1 MEYFVKTFFNRRL
14 FEVFVF
20 CFYSGLADGVF
31 SVFVSF
37 KTILNAAFKIICNDF
52 IFVLS
57 GRFNVFFSAFSGHI
71 RIVNHY
77 FGMCFKTVLKQFS
90 FFVSGIQQIH
100 ADPDVRIEK
109 KLLVEGTFSAC
120 GNPDEYDDL
129 HF

>member
-1 MEYFVKTFFNRRL
+1 MISYLFCRASSMYFL
-14 FEVFVF
+14 
-20 CFYSGLADGVF
+20 L
-31 SVFVSF
+31 
-37 KTILNAAFKIICNDF
+37 
-52 IFVLS
+52 LS
-57 GRFNVFFSAFSGHI
+57 L
-71 RIVNHY
+71 
-77 FGMCFKTVLKQFS
+77 VLKQFS